1 MQKHAYA
8 DRIISQVAQGRV
20 SHFYE
25 WKIQVQVLTWLS
37 VNQHMHIR
45 AFFAKINRI
54 YHHVAGGT
62 PESHPI
68 VQDLQAM
75 TNLAESWMLQ
85 ILDMRMG
92 FPSPSRNV
100 VFDYNFS
107 PTCKMYKINN
117 KKTNK

>member
-1 MQKHAYA
+1 
-8 DRIISQVAQGRV
+8 
-20 SHFYE
+20 
-25 WKIQVQVLTWLS
+25 
-37 VNQHMHIR
+37 MHIR

-117 KKTNK
+117 KKTINNVDFYPLLSILALKSYEVIVLYVKS